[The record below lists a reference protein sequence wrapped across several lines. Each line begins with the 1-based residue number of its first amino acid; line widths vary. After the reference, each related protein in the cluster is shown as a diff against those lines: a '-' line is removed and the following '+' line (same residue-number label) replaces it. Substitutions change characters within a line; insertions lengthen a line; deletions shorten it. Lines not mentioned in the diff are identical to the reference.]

1 MKRQR
6 GMKMQKYLFV
16 LIVVL
21 IGRSARAEDA
31 PRPNILWITCEDAS
45 PNLGCYGDQYAI
57 TPHLDRL
64 AAEGV
69 RYTHAFTVAGV
80 CAPSRSCLITGM
92 YPSTIGSQHMRS
104 TTRLPEGIKC
114 FTEYLR
120 QAGYY
125 CSNNS
130 KEDYNFKTPA
140 SAWDESSTKAH
151 WRKRPAGH
159 PFFAVFNFTT
169 THESHIRLDDAAFA
183 KRTAALSDGER
194 HDPAKAPVPRY
205 HPDTPVVRRDWAR
218 YYDLITVM
226 DQQAGELLAQLAAD
240 GLAEDTIV
248 FFFSDH
254 GVGLPRGKR
263 WLYDSGL
270 RVPLMIR
277 FPPQYQH
284 LAPGGPGTT
293 CDRLVSFV
301 DFAPTVLSLAGVALP
316 EQLQGT
322 AFLGEQAGSPRE
334 YIYGIRDRMD
344 ERYDL
349 TRAVRHRRWKY
360 LRNYRPEL
368 PYAQP
373 IEYMEEMP
381 TMREW
386 RRLVSEGKL
395 DGPSALFMQPTKPVE
410 ELYDTEAD
418 PDEVDNLASSEK
430 HRDVLDRL
438 RGEHG
443 RWVRETHDLGFLPE
457 AEMWRRVGE
466 RTPYELGRDRD
477 SYPQDRILAAAQ
489 RTRVEPNE
497 LAELLADGDAAV
509 RWWTL
514 IRLSPRQ
521 DGLNNQL
528 SSLER
533 ALTDESPTVRL
544 AAADIACGVGNSQ
557 RALQVL
563 EKGLI
568 ASEPYLRL
576 DAANRLDQLA
586 ERAAPA
592 KEAMREAVRD
602 PNGDV
607 QKVLRHALR

>member
-1 MKRQR
+1 MNVAP
-6 GMKMQKYLFV
+6 MQKYLLLFV
-16 LIVVL
+16 ALVFSC
-21 IGRSARAEDA
+21 GGFADGAS
-31 PRPNILWITCEDAS
+31 RPNILWITCEDSS
-45 PNLGCYGDQYAI
+45 PNLRCYGDDDAV

-69 RYTHAFTVAGV
+69 RYTRAFSVAGV

-104 TTRLPEGIKC
+104 ATRLPEGIKC

-120 QAGYY
+120 EAGYY

-130 KEDYNFKTPA
+130 KEDYNFKTPH
-140 SAWDESSTKAH
+140 SAWDESSPKAH
-151 WRKRPAGH
+151 WRKRQPGQ

-169 THESHIRLDDAAFA
+169 THESQIRLDEAAFA
-183 KRTAALSDGER
+183 KRTASLRNGER
-194 HDPAKAPVPRY
+194 HDPAAAPVPRY

-218 YYDLITVM
+218 YYDLVSVM
-226 DQQAGELLAQLAAD
+226 DKQAGELLDQLAAD
-240 GLAEDTIV
+240 GLADDTIV

-270 RVPLMIR
+270 HVPLVIR
-277 FPPQYQH
+277 FPRRYGR
-284 LAPGGPGTT
+284 LASGASGTV

-301 DFAPTVLSLAGVALP
+301 DFAPTVLSLAGVAP
-316 EQLQGT
+316 PDHLQGV
-322 AFLGEQAGSPRE
+322 AFLSEHTGPPRQ
-334 YIYGIRDRMD
+334 YVYGIRDRMD

-349 TRAVRHRRWKY
+349 SRAVRDGRWKY
-360 LRNYRPEL
+360 IRNYRPEL

-381 TMREW
+381 TMRQW
-386 RRLVSEGKL
+386 RRLAAEGKL
-395 DGPSALFMQPTKPVE
+395 DGPAALFMQPAKPVE

-418 PDEVDNLASSEK
+418 PDELHNLALAAE
-430 HRDVLDRL
+430 HHDVLERL
-438 RGEHG
+438 RAAHIN
-443 RWVRETHDLGFLPE
+443 WVRDTRDLGFLPE
-457 AEMWRRVGE
+457 AEMWRRVGDG
-466 RTPYELGRDRD
+466 TPYELGRDD
-477 SYPQDRILAAAQ
+477 NPYPQARILEAAR
-489 RTRVEPNE
+489 RTSVDGRQ
-497 LAELLADGDAAV
+497 LAELLKDSDATV

-514 IRLSPRQ
+514 IRFTPDADSLSDCLPA
-521 DGLNNQL
+521 
-528 SSLER
+528 LER

-544 AAADIACGVGNSQ
+544 AAAGILCRLGQTERGLPILE
-557 RALQVL
+557 RALA
-563 EKGLI
+563 

-576 DAANRLDQLA
+576 DAANRLDQLG
-586 ERAAPA
+586 ESAAPLQ
-592 KEAMREAVRD
+592 EAMRKAASD

>member
-1 MKRQR
+1 
-6 GMKMQKYLFV
+6 MQKYLFLLVAV
-16 LIVVL
+16 LL
-21 IGRSARAEDA
+21 GRGARAEDA

-45 PNLGCYGDQYAI
+45 PNLGCYGDYYAV
-57 TPHLDRL
+57 TPQLDRL

-69 RYTHAFTVAGV
+69 RYTYAFTVAGV

-104 TTRLPEGIKC
+104 TTRLPEGVKC

-120 QAGYY
+120 EAGYY

-140 SAWDESSTKAH
+140 SAWDESSPKAH
-151 WRKRPAGH
+151 WRKRPAGQ
-159 PFFAVFNFTT
+159 PFFAVFNFIT
-169 THESHIRLDDAAFA
+169 THESQIRLDDAAFA
-183 KRTAALSDGER
+183 KRTAALSDAER

-218 YYDLITVM
+218 YYDLITAM
-226 DQQAGELLAQLAAD
+226 DRQVGELLTQLAAD
-240 GLAEDTIV
+240 GLEDETIV
-248 FFFSDH
+248 FYFSDH

-270 RVPLMIR
+270 RVPLVIR
-277 FPPQYQH
+277 FPPKYQH
-284 LAPGGPGTT
+284 LAPGAPGTT

-316 EQLQGT
+316 EHLQGT
-322 AFLGEQAGSPRE
+322 AFLDEQAGPPRE

-349 TRAVRHRRWKY
+349 TRAVRDARWKY

-386 RRLVSEGKL
+386 RRLAAAGKL
-395 DGPSALFMQPTKPVE
+395 DGPAALFMQPTKPVE

-418 PDEVDNLASSEK
+418 PDEVNNLASRKEY
-430 HRDVLDRL
+430 RDVLERL
-438 RGEHG
+438 RAEHL
-443 RWVRETHDLGFLPE
+443 RWVRETRDLGFLPE
-457 AEMWRRVGE
+457 AEMWRRVGD
-466 RTPYELGRDRD
+466 RTPYEFGRDRD

-489 RTRVEPNE
+489 RASIEGREF
-497 LAELLADGDAAV
+497 AELLADSEAAV

-514 IRLSPRQ
+514 VRLLASLE
-521 DGLNNQL
+521 DL
-528 SSLER
+528 SDQVPAIER
-533 ALTDESPTVRL
+533 ALMDESPSVRL
-544 AAADIACGVGNSQ
+544 AAADILCSLGRTQ
-557 RALQVL
+557 RALSIL
-563 EKGLI
+563 EEGLI
-568 ASEPYLRL
+568 ASEPYVRL
-576 DAANRLDQLA
+576 DAANRLDRLGDLA
-586 ERAAPA
+586 DSTR
-592 KEAMREAVRD
+592 EAMRKVRND
-602 PNGDV
+602 GNGDV
-607 QKVLRHALR
+607 QKVLRHALPKSPFAPRK